1 MGDRKR
7 IDASGAGWLLRRHH
21 GVRSG
26 SILQVF
32 RYIHLC
38 RATVARR
45 NADRERACIVR
56 EYEDGGM
63 TLNEK
68 EARQMAL
75 KLALDY
81 PSGGVITNPNPN
93 AVEERAE

>member
-1 MGDRKR
+1 
-7 IDASGAGWLLRRHH
+7 
-21 GVRSG
+21 
-26 SILQVF
+26 
-32 RYIHLC
+32 
-38 RATVARR
+38 
-45 NADRERACIVR
+45 
-56 EYEDGGM
+56 M

-93 AVEERAE
+93 AVEERAERFRRYLMGETPPPTDKERYPFMQESEAA